1 MKPAIASRLPSLGAT
16 VAPPLS
22 SRLLAGLQVSRRGA
36 RLAALVPGL
45 AALLLL
51 VAAPAARAAD
61 LLDEVK
67 ARGTLR
73 IACEGTYPPFNFKNE
88 KGELAGFDVDIAK
101 ALAAKLGVKPEF
113 TTTEWSA
120 ILAGLQAGKYDV
132 IVNQVAA
139 TDERRKTFDFSGPY
153 VISYPQLIVRANETR
168 KLDTP
173 ADLKGK
179 KIGVGQ
185 GSNFAALAK
194 SIDGVEV
201 RTYPGATEYLQD
213 LATGRIDAAMNDSLL
228 IPYLK
233 AKTRLPVKAGAPIGK
248 PESNA
253 IPFRKGSPKFQAAID
268 KALDDLKKDGTYAK
282 ISTQWFERDVS
293 LPLGAA
299 P

>member
-1 MKPAIASRLPSLGAT
+1 MNAQVPA
-16 VAPPLS
+16 APHPTSPLRR
-22 SRLLAGLQVSRRGA
+22 RLLRQ
-36 RLAALVPGL
+36 AALVPGL
-45 AALLLL
+45 AAVLL
-51 VAAPAARAAD
+51 AMAPAAHAAD

-73 IACEGTYPPFNFKNE
+73 IACEGTYPPFNFKND
-88 KGELAGFDVDIAK
+88 KGELTGFDVDIAK
-101 ALAAKLGVKPEF
+101 ALAAKMGVKAEF

-139 TDERRKTFDFSGPY
+139 TDQRRQTFDFSGPY

-179 KIGVGQ
+179 KVGVGQ
-185 GSNFAALAK
+185 GSNFAALAQ
-194 SIDGVEV
+194 SMEGVEV
-201 RTYPGATEYLQD
+201 RTYPGAPEYLQD
-213 LATGRIDAAMNDSLL
+213 LATGRIDAAINDSLL

-233 AKTRLPVKAGAPIGK
+233 AKTKLPVKAGAAFGK

-253 IPFRKGSPKFQAAID
+253 IPFRKGSPKFKAAID
-268 KALDDLKKDGTYAK
+268 KALDELKKDGTYAR

-293 LPLGAA
+293 QPLPGGQ
-299 P
+299 